1 MDKRLSGE
9 KRMMVS
15 FTLNM
20 LMIVMLAGLFVTYMA
35 GYREIPY
42 LFVGYLFLVT
52 ILFHILVALY
62 AVSKLR

>member
-15 FTLNM
+15 FVLNM
-20 LMIVMLAGLFVTYMA
+20 LMITMLAGLFVTYMA
-35 GYREIPY
+35 GYREIPM

-52 ILFHILVALY
+52 ILFHILVGLY